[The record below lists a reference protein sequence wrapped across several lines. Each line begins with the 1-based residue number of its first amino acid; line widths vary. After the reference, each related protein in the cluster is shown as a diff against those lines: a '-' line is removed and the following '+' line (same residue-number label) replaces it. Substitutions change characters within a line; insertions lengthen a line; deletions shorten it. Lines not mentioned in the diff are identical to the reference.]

1 MTTPRDTLSQLTAQ
15 DDATVNLSLELQ
27 SLGVTEIPAEVG
39 TYLLSL
45 MNAAGVTYSEPAMK
59 KQMLLDLNTRL
70 DGFLATAV
78 IEALPEDKVEEFAKM
93 QGSTEPQK
101 VQEWLASNLPDA
113 QAVFTKAFEEFKNVY
128 LRPEVT

>member
-101 VQEWLASNLPDA
+101 VQEWLAANLPDA

-128 LRPEVT
+128 LHPEVT